1 MSKQIDVG
9 VEIDHID
16 SLTRANGKTA
26 ISELIW
32 NSLDADAS
40 EINIEFEKNRLGGI
54 FFQRL
59 EQDTNLLGIN
69 YI

>member
-54 FFQRL
+54 
-59 EQDTNLLGIN
+59 N
-69 YI
+69 YLT